1 MALTRAALPLLGAL
15 WLLPAPAAAAPPC
28 EAAAQALLQRVERLP
43 LDARAPVIQAALA
56 EDDNLGCGV
65 VAAAHWRAKPALP
78 EGCGRAQPEACITA
92 DVLPVAPEVLLD
104 ADIPTFLRVQAAA
117 LRLSAE
123 GQLSRPLRRL
133 FQVLILS
140 DAVRR
145 GA

>member
-1 MALTRAALPLLGAL
+1 MAVMRALLFALVVAAPGA
-15 WLLPAPAAAAPPC
+15 AAAAPC
-28 EAAAQALLQRVERLP
+28 EASAQALLQKVEQLP
-43 LDARAPVIQAALA
+43 LDARAPRILAALA
-56 EDDNLGCGV
+56 KDDALGCGV
-65 VAAAHWRAKPALP
+65 VSAAHWRAPVQTP
-78 EGCGRAQPEACITA
+78 EGCGRGQPEACITSEII
-92 DVLPVAPEVLLD
+92 PIAPEVLLD

-117 LRLSAE
+117 RALSEA